1 MDRTNSASQNS
12 QSRGWGW
19 IALLLMLGGT
29 VIFVRHLLAQD
40 RVILLRPDG
49 NAKWIRVHE
58 PFDVAA
64 KRNAANSAVFAT
76 TLNISNSSVPA
87 NIEVTALR
95 RVVIDLD
102 GTPIFDSGPDLSK
115 WKRVYEIPIPPGFSA
130 GSRRLRCTV
139 TNENGPSLL
148 RLKCAAIGLATD
160 STWQATADQ
169 QHWNPAATADQIW
182 EPAVPETVDPRMR
195 DMPPIVLCAVAF
207 FAIGVVATLR
217 TYQSSSETRASVA
230 RWFLLVAW
238 TVLSLNNLFKVP
250 IACGYDAQS
259 HYEYILYLAEHFS
272 LPKPDAGWQFFQA
285 PLYYIVSAGF
295 CRILIA
301 AGLAHDTILILLRL
315 IPLACGAMMID
326 ISYRAARVVYPNR
339 GDPQMIAS
347 IVGGLLPVNLYMSQ
361 TVSNE
366 PMAAV
371 FSGLIFLMLLRFLQQ
386 PKLIRSTKF
395 VVLAGATLGLAWL
408 TKINTLLWIAPV
420 SIALASAAKRGSTS
434 PSNERFLKPLLK
446 AGAII
451 ASCAVLVSGPYIIH
465 NLRLSGRAF
474 YIEYP
479 VSAARWWQDPGYRTP
494 SNFYEF
500 GHVFCRPIYNGTASV
515 WDSLYGTLWG
525 KGIPSG
531 QEPWNFRFMWC
542 GLWLAIIPCMAILSG
557 TVRAFF
563 FVKDPHVRDSLRIA
577 GLTVGCFIAAILYVY
592 LRLPIFSCAK
602 ASYMLGTAPCL
613 GLLAA
618 AGLDCIPSNRWPRAI
633 ASGAIAS
640 WATIAYL
647 TYFSVG

>member
-19 IALLLMLGGT
+19 IAILLMLGGT

-40 RVILLRPDG
+40 RVILLSPDG
-49 NAKWIRVHE
+49 NAKWIRADE
-58 PFDVAA
+58 PFEVAA
-64 KRNAANSAVFAT
+64 KRNASTRTVFAT
-76 TLNISNSSVPA
+76 TVHISNSSVPA

-102 GTPIFDSGPDLSK
+102 GTPIFDSGPDLSE
-115 WKRVYEIPIPPGFSA
+115 WKRVYEIPIPAGFSA

-160 STWQATADQ
+160 STWQATTDQ
-169 QHWNPAATADQIW
+169 QHWKPAATADEIW
-182 EPAVPETVDPRMR
+182 EPAVAEAVNPHMR
-195 DMPPIVLCAVAF
+195 DMLPIVLCAVAF

-217 TYQSSSETRASVA
+217 TYQSRGETLASRV
-230 RWFLLVAW
+230 RWFLIVAW
-238 TVLSLNNLFKVP
+238 TVLSVNNLFKVP
-250 IACGYDAQS
+250 VACGYDAQS
-259 HYEYILYLAEHFS
+259 HYEYILYVAGHWS

-301 AGLAHDTILILLRL
+301 AGIAHDTILILLRL
-315 IPLACGAMMID
+315 IPLACGAMMIE
-326 ISYRAARVVYPNR
+326 ISYRAARIVYPNR
-339 GDPQMIAS
+339 GDLQMIAVV
-347 IVGGLLPVNLYMSQ
+347 IGGLLPVNLYMSQ

-366 PMAAV
+366 PLAAV
-371 FSGLIFLMLLRFLQQ
+371 FSGLIFLMVLRFLQQ
-386 PKLIRSTKF
+386 PKLVQSTKF
-395 VVLAGATLGLAWL
+395 LALTGATLGLAWL

-420 SIALASAAKRGSTS
+420 SIALAMAAKRDSTS
-434 PSNERFLKPLLK
+434 LSHERLLKPFLK

-451 ASCAVLVSGPYIIH
+451 ASCALLVSGPYIIH
-465 NLRLSGRAF
+465 NLRLSGRPF

-479 VSAARWWQDPGYRTP
+479 VSAAKWWQDPGYRTP

-500 GHVFCRPIYNGTASV
+500 GHVFTRPIYNGMASA

-531 QEPWNFRFMWC
+531 QEPWNFRLMWC
-542 GLWLAIIPCMAILSG
+542 GLWLAILPCLAIIVG
-557 TVRAFF
+557 AIRAVLFNNERQ
-563 FVKDPHVRDSLRIA
+563 VRDSLRMA
-577 GLTVGCFIAAILYVY
+577 ALSVGCFITAILYVY

-618 AGLDCIPSNRWPRAI
+618 WGIDCIPSSGRVRAI
-633 ASGAIAS
+633 TAGAIAS
-640 WATIAYL
+640 WAVIAYL
-647 TYFSVG
+647 TYFVLG